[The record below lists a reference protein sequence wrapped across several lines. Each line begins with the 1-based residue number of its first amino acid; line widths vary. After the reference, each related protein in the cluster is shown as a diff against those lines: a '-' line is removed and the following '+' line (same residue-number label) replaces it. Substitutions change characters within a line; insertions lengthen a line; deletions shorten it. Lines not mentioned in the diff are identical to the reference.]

1 MNNFGFSGGG
11 PLQVLA
17 QNKLSDETESAIN
30 STESW
35 LHSPMAQDWLIE
47 RPIRIALT
55 LVVAIV
61 LNWALRKAITKAA
74 DANIRKPR
82 LAISNPII
90 KRKRNNAASEALTAT
105 QEQRRQAR
113 IRTLAAVGR
122 SAVSIFVWVWA
133 ALGTLKLIGVDVT
146 PLIAS
151 AGVVGV
157 ALGFGAQSLV
167 KDFLSGVFMLIED
180 QYGVGDTIDVGD
192 VVGAVEDVSLRL
204 TTLRDINGTQWFV
217 RNGEILRVGNFSQEY
232 AVAIINVPIAL
243 DEKASDAIALIE
255 KSVADE
261 AQLQEV
267 ADVLLD
273 DPVVDGVNSVGLD
286 HMVIRT
292 RVTTLPDQQWFIE
305 RKMRARILTDLQ
317 RNGIDTPYP
326 EGIGAYRRLD
336 DEE

>member
-122 SAVSIFVWVWA
+122 SAMSIFVWVWA

-151 AGVVGV
+151 AGVLVWRW
-157 ALGFGAQSLV
+157 ALAHNRWSRTFFLV
-167 KDFLSGVFMLIED
+167 CSC
-180 QYGVGDTIDVGD
+180 
-192 VVGAVEDVSLRL
+192 SLR
-204 TTLRDINGTQWFV
+204 INTVW
-217 RNGEILRVGNFSQEY
+217 
-232 AVAIINVPIAL
+232 AIPSTWVM
-243 DEKASDAIALIE
+243 S
-255 KSVADE
+255 
-261 AQLQEV
+261 
-267 ADVLLD
+267 
-273 DPVVDGVNSVGLD
+273 
-286 HMVIRT
+286 
-292 RVTTLPDQQWFIE
+292 
-305 RKMRARILTDLQ
+305 
-317 RNGIDTPYP
+317 
-326 EGIGAYRRLD
+326 
-336 DEE
+336 